1 MTPIYSKIIVKLRE
15 NSKIL
20 RIQNPLQRGFR
31 ENTSP
36 LLCELFI
43 EEFERES
50 KDMKLPT
57 YLALIDSKSA
67 FDVVVQANLIRRL
80 YQVGF
85 SHQSILIVQ
94 NLYRNASSCIKWNGC
109 ISTNFVIEQGT
120 DKVDPLALIY
130 IKCMSIR
137 Y

>member
-85 SHQSILIVQ
+85 SHQLDTI
-94 NLYRNASSCIKWNGC
+94 
-109 ISTNFVIEQGT
+109 T
-120 DKVDPLALIY
+120 
-130 IKCMSIR
+130 
-137 Y
+137 